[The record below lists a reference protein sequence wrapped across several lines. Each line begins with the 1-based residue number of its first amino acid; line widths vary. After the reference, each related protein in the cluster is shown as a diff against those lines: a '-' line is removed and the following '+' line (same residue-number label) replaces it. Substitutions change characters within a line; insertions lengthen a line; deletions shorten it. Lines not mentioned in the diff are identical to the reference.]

1 MHAAPAAGAALRRLH
16 FVPAQRQDA
25 HGVSPADLERLIKL
39 NSEPAEAQEPADGA
53 MARSGD
59 RAAGRKPAQRRELFK
74 SEDLSLQW
82 REIRKAGSGL
92 QNLGNTCFMN
102 SVLQSLVHTA
112 PLAELLLS
120 QSAARLHNGAVNG
133 FYPIQ
138 LARELVS
145 RSLAHH
151 SRGPHAPL
159 AFAKSLRR
167 ISRSFR
173 LGRQEDAHEFLIALL
188 DAMHEASI
196 AHMQPKPPPE
206 VAHTSFIYR
215 IFGGRMRSQVKCSE
229 CGYESN
235 TYDPCIDLSLEITR
249 AQTVKRALER
259 FTAGEALDGANKY
272 KCPKQQKA
280 VRAVK
285 RMTVDAAPNVLMIQ
299 LKRFEFSFSGHK
311 ISKKQPPAAVGKQQ
325 AAEAGAPQPVSGKAA
340 KAAAAAAAAPAPTAA
355 GGSKKPWRESEAAAA
370 AAAPS
375 SAEEEGP
382 PSAKRHHPLQQNG
395 RISKK
400 SRLRAMRGMDEE
412 AHAASPMRPLRQ
424 FGAILSPLVML
435 NRRGARLAEAVN
447 ISMNPLRRLSRRKA
461 KAAAAAAAAAA
472 APGLAA
478 AAGQE
483 DSGGSSGAA
492 GGSATTSVVSAPD
505 WPPAA
510 PSSSGRASGEA
521 DVRAFLRKSGGG
533 AKLPLSP
540 WEDADAA
547 AKRQQAQLLR
557 QDAPKRKRLD
567 EYDLEY
573 DKGRTKKVK
582 SKRQSG
588 GDGGGDGVQGAD
600 FDAAWQ
606 QKQHSGVKTELRG
619 NRKRRSQ
626 DFKRQQQQQQGRR
639 HSGGRGRPS
648 FGGRGGRHGRGRR

>member
-1 MHAAPAAGAALRRLH
+1 MCCLDCVASAAHGSACCMCSFLPVHPAASALLQLLRCCSAAQCMPVFAHLARRGDETHWALTVTVTDMHSVGPQKPPDRPPAGYFFANEAVALHAGASSH
-16 FVPAQRQDA
+16 FISMLPC
-25 HGVSPADLERLIKL
+25 
-39 NSEPAEAQEPADGA
+39 
-53 MARSGD
+53 
-59 RAAGRKPAQRRELFK
+59 
-74 SEDLSLQW
+74 
-82 REIRKAGSGL
+82 GL
-92 QNLGNTCFMN
+92 QLA
-102 SVLQSLVHTA
+102 SARPQS
-112 PLAELLLS
+112 
-120 QSAARLHNGAVNG
+120 
-133 FYPIQ
+133 
-138 LARELVS
+138 
-145 RSLAHH
+145 
-151 SRGPHAPL
+151 HAPL
-159 AFAKSLRR
+159 S
-167 ISRSFR
+167 S
-173 LGRQEDAHEFLIALL
+173 
-188 DAMHEASI
+188 
-196 AHMQPKPPPE
+196 
-206 VAHTSFIYR
+206 
-215 IFGGRMRSQVKCSE
+215 SE
-229 CGYESN
+229 C
-235 TYDPCIDLSLEITR
+235 
-249 AQTVKRALER
+249 
-259 FTAGEALDGANKY
+259 
-272 KCPKQQKA
+272 
-280 VRAVK
+280 
-285 RMTVDAAPNVLMIQ
+285 
-299 LKRFEFSFSGHK
+299 
-311 ISKKQPPAAVGKQQ
+311 
-325 AAEAGAPQPVSGKAA
+325 
-340 KAAAAAAAAPAPTAA
+340 
-355 GGSKKPWRESEAAAA
+355 
-370 AAAPS
+370 
-375 SAEEEGP
+375 
-382 PSAKRHHPLQQNG
+382 
-395 RISKK
+395 
-400 SRLRAMRGMDEE
+400 
-412 AHAASPMRPLRQ
+412 RPLRQ

-505 WPPAA
+505 WPPVKRQPAVA
-510 PSSSGRASGEA
+510 SEQEQQQQPKRRRPRPPERQKQQQQQRGEQREQQPERAPSIQQASPSSSGRASGEA

-547 AKRQQAQLLR
+547 AKRQQAQLLGQVGAQGAR
-557 QDAPKRKRLD
+557 LIMAAGVPCKAFTARSPCMLPACLLWLCMHPSCLLTPAPGLICLQDAPKRKHLD